1 MLVDLIRDVADV
13 AISCVSTVASRIGMH
28 SRELRSTRLYIAQVS
43 ILTSRFKFLSVK
55 MHLSYKLTWA
65 IFSCQKP
72 DCTKTMILCFV
83 EMILSFTPST

>member
-43 ILTSRFKFLSVK
+43 ILRSRFKFLSVK

-72 DCTKTMILCFV
+72 DCTKTMILYLV
-83 EMILSFTPST
+83 EIILSFTPST